1 MLQQS
6 VQDTSLA
13 SRFRLQN
20 RSMMVRTLKF
30 SLRLAIQSRT
40 PDVVTVLPF
49 GWNQRTK
56 VISKLA
62 FLNTV
67 VVLIKLERLTGL
79 QCSLYL
85 LKRK

>member
-13 SRFRLQN
+13 SRFHLQN
-20 RSMMVRTLKF
+20 RSMMVRKSEFL
-30 SLRLAIQSRT
+30 LRLAIQSRT

-49 GWNQRTK
+49 GCNQRTK

-79 QCSLYL
+79 WCNQYL
-85 LKRK
+85 LEHK